1 MYPSSLSRKITPL
14 YFFSSNNISFS
25 QKGHIKMK
33 IFETFKCFGKTSSN
47 SSYQSWKS
55 KSISFQIFHHSS
67 VSWHITHITLNF
79 KLTPFL
85 LWIKGSHQSSNFET
99 FKSSGENFPYSSCHF
114 LNHKSVF
121 LQILHHHSVSWKITP
136 LYSFKS
142 NIKYFAHF
150 SLKQFWT
157 FLCVVTVVNCLSQF
171 LFT

>member
-1 MYPSSLSRKITPL
+1 
-14 YFFSSNNISFS
+14 
-25 QKGHIKMK
+25 MK

-47 SSYQSWKS
+47 SSYQSWNS

-121 LQILHHHSVSWKITP
+121 LQILHHHSVSWKIAP
-136 LYSFKS
+136 LYFFRWNSLLHNRNKWKCKFWRLLSARVKFHE
-142 NIKYFAHF
+142 ILVIFETTDQFF
-150 SLKQFWT
+150 SKFCISRQGHDR
-157 FLCVVTVVNCLSQF
+157 
-171 LFT
+171 